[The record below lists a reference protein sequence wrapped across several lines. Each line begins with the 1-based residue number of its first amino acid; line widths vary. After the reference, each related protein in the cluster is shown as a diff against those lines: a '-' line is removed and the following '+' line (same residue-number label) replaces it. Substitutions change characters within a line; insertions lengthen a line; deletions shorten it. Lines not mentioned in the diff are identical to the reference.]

1 MTAYDL
7 KVISELQLARNQR
20 SKTRNRGGR
29 NTSSLNHSQGKKL
42 YLISHQFLPGTR
54 SKHLITPDNTFVNA
68 YDSVTGL
75 REQEISYNIL
85 PVKKGH
91 CSVNGMIMYDKAV
104 WSPKP
109 CLTCLCT
116 NGKVICDE
124 MMCPPLKCLS
134 TMIPEE
140 CCPVCAD
147 IALQNISLDDKPEI
161 SGDSSEPNDPR
172 DPVIVQPLLTHEMTK
187 ILTME
192 EERIQAEKKNIQIKD
207 EKQRR
212 RKEKKLQKEE
222 RKRQELE
229 ERRKENKETQRNT
242 EEERRKAYEE
252 EERILEEENRKREEN
267 ERGKEMRRQEEEE
280 KRQVEAKR
288 LENERNQREREEEE
302 DGEDDEDDDGEDN
315 EDEEEILRGDVFR
328 NPSSRFPS
336 PAPPEEIP
344 FMQQPLPQGCFIAGI
359 SVSCT
364 NAKLSQIP
372 PISDLDIKRLDLQ
385 GNSIN
390 SIPNEAFNGMPNLEI
405 IDLSKNNITSNS
417 LGPQAFKTLKNL
429 KRLYLDGNT
438 LAQFPP
444 DLPSTL
450 EEVKINEN
458 NLQVID
464 EHNLEGL
471 HNLVTLELEGN
482 LLSEGNVNPLAF
494 KPLKHLSYLRLG
506 RNKFRTIPQGLPIS
520 IQELYLDNNEIEEIS
535 ETCFNQTT
543 NIHTIVLKNNKLDES
558 RIAPLAWI
566 YHESLESIDLSY
578 NKFFH
583 VPSYLPKSLVHLILI
598 GNMIERIPGYV
609 FGHMEPGLEYLY
621 LSFNKLASDGIDPVS
636 FHGAYHSLRELFLDH
651 NELTTVPIGIEDM
664 RALRILRLNNNKI
677 RSVPPDFVCGAYEED
692 SNLDYLHLENNFIQR
707 REISPYAFSCIRSYS
722 NIFLKPQKIK

>member
-1 MTAYDL
+1 MKTITLLCFFLLVNLY
-7 KVISELQLARNQR
+7 ISFTQTENTTTARNQR
-20 SKTRNRGGR
+20 RKTRNRGRRKISPLNPRQGR
-29 NTSSLNHSQGKKL
+29 TLL
-42 YLISHQFLPGTR
+42 YKPSISPKPVANIF
-54 SKHLITPDNTFVNA
+54 INPDNTFVNV
-68 YDSVTGL
+68 YDSVIGVS
-75 REQEISYNIL
+75 EQETNYNIL
-85 PVKKGH
+85 PVKKGQ

-116 NGKVICDE
+116 NGKVFCDE
-124 MMCPPLKCLS
+124 TKCPPLKCLR
-134 TMIPEE
+134 TKTPEEE
-140 CCPVCAD
+140 CCPVCID
-147 IALQNISLDDKPEI
+147 I
-161 SGDSSEPNDPR
+161 EPNDPR
-172 DPVIVQPLLTHEMTK
+172 DPVIVLSEEK
-187 ILTME
+187 IIE
-192 EERIQAEKKNIQIKD
+192 GEKKSIQVKD

-212 RKEKKLQKEE
+212 GKEKKHQKKE

-229 ERRKENKETQRNT
+229 EHHKKMKEAQRNI
-242 EEERRKAYEE
+242 EEEKRKAYEE
-252 EERILEEENRKREEN
+252 EERLLEEENRKRVEN
-267 ERGKEMRRQEEEE
+267 EKTEE
-280 KRQVEAKR
+280 KRRKEAEEERQSEAKR
-288 LENERNQREREEEE
+288 LENERNQREREEEDDDDDDDE
-302 DGEDDEDDDGEDN
+302 EEDDED
-315 EDEEEILRGDVFR
+315 ILRSDVFR
-328 NPSSRFPS
+328 NPPSRFPG
-336 PAPPEEIP
+336 PVPPEEIP

-405 IDLSKNNITSNS
+405 IDLSKNNITSNGF
-417 LGPQAFKTLKNL
+417 GPQAFKTLKNL
-429 KRLYLDGNT
+429 KRLYLDGNA
-438 LAQFPP
+438 LAKFPS

-482 LLSEGNVNPLAF
+482 QLSEGNIDPLAF
-494 KPLKHLSYLRLG
+494 KPLKRLSYLRLG
-506 RNKFRTIPQGLPIS
+506 RNKFRTIPQGLPTS
-520 IQELYLDNNEIEEIS
+520 IQELYLDNNQIEEIS
-535 ETCFNQTT
+535 EMCFNKTT
-543 NIHTIVLKNNKLDES
+543 NIHTIVLKNNNLEES

-566 YHESLESIDLSY
+566 HHENLESIDLSY

-692 SNLDYLHLENNFIQR
+692 SNLDYLYLENNFIQTR
-707 REISPYAFSCIRSYS
+707 DISPYAFSCIRSYS